1 MKILPLAVLL
11 GSATACSSSSDSTT
25 NQNVTLQFMRH
36 DNPGYL
42 KADTDAF
49 AEYTAAHP
57 NVTIVDT
64 TVTYPTLAS
73 TLLSDLKN
81 NALAADLVRIQP
93 SWLCTFADNLADVP
107 DSVAT
112 LGQAQ
117 GTFFPAPLQG
127 TTCNGKLKG
136 IPVEYNLEYGGV
148 VVNVDKYM
156 AKFAK
161 TPSWPT
167 FDAFIADAA
176 ALSEFDGA
184 GVPKA
189 NGLDIAP
196 DWTQPVKHIFFS
208 QILQRGGNYW
218 SASGK
223 TLSLQTAEAKA
234 SLAAMVDWVAGK
246 KVMSTKLI
254 PDASTFVT
262 TRLAQGATGYG
273 WGDVAKPLSIMG
285 YCGTWGVPN
294 TIDQRPAGSNTKYD
308 YYTLPP
314 MFGTQHKFVQNSGWA
329 FGVPKTSKNQA
340 AAWAL
345 IKAIAMSPEVMKKW
359 SATTGSLPA
368 LRANGSAA
376 AAADDPMLK
385 KVQPLLDQGQWVGY
399 IPATAIDT
407 VEGAIVSNFFAA
419 VAGKPINDALAEMEA
434 KANAALAAAP

>member
-1 MKILPLAVLL
+1 MKVLTWAVLV
-11 GSATACSSSSDSTT
+11 GSAASCSSSSDAT
-25 NQNVTLQFMRH
+25 NNENVTVQFMRH

-49 AEYTAAHP
+49 AAYTAAHP
-57 NVTIVDT
+57 NVKIVDT
-64 TVTYPTLAS
+64 TVTYPTLGS

-81 NALAADLVRIQP
+81 NTLAADLVRIEP

-112 LGQAQ
+112 LSEAQ
-117 GTFFPAPLQG
+117 STFFAAPLQG

-156 AKFAK
+156 AKFGKA
-161 TPSWPT
+161 PAWNT
-167 FDAFIADAA
+167 FSDFISDAA
-176 ALSEFDGA
+176 GLSEFEA

-218 SASGK
+218 AASGK
-223 TLSLQTAEAKA
+223 TFSLKTAEAKA
-234 SLAAMVDWVAGK
+234 SLTEMVDWIANK

-273 WGDVAKPLSIMG
+273 WSDVAKPLSIMG

-294 TIDQRPAGSNTKYD
+294 TIDQRPSGSNTKYD
-308 YYTLPP
+308 YFTVPP
-314 MFGTQHKFVQNSGWA
+314 MVGTQHKFVQNSGWA
-329 FGVPKTSKNQA
+329 LGVPKTSKNQA
-340 AAWAL
+340 AAWA
-345 IKAIAMSPEVMKKW
+345 IVKGIALSPDAMKQW
-359 SATTGSLPA
+359 GATTGSLPA
-368 LRANGSAA
+368 LRANGTAA
-376 AAADDPMLK
+376 AAAGDPLLK
-385 KVQPLLDQGQWVGY
+385 KVQPLLEQGQWVGY
-399 IPATAIDT
+399 IPATAIDV
-407 VEGAIVSNFFAA
+407 VEGAIVSNFFA
-419 VAGKPINDALAEMEA
+419 VVNGMKTVDVALADMEA